1 MLREATTESDFN
13 IESGTLGTLHES
25 ASAVSWGAILAG
37 GVAAAALSLLLLAFG
52 AGVGFSAI
60 SPWSTTAASTGFHVA
75 TGLYFIVTA
84 MIASSVGG
92 YLAGRLRKRWT
103 GAHTR
108 EVFFRDTA
116 HGFLAWSFA
125 TLLSASLLASAAGGI
140 VSGGTSAIT
149 NVAGQA
155 PGLLDVYVDALLLR
169 AQVADGGTAPADV
182 GSAGTTSER
191 VEVGR
196 ILAASLETG
205 SSVSTS
211 ERTYLAQLVAAR
223 TGLSEAQAQERVAS
237 TIAQA
242 RVAADKARKGA
253 AQLALWLTA
262 SLLVGAFAASLAA
275 LEGGG
280 LRDGTWKYQV

>member
-1 MLREATTESDFN
+1 MLREAT
-13 IESGTLGTLHES
+13 IESGVNMESGTPHAA

-116 HGFLAWSFA
+116 HGFLTWSFA
-125 TLLSASLLASAAGGI
+125 TLLSAAVLSSAAGALVGG
-140 VSGGTSAIT
+140 VNSGLTH
-149 NVAGQA
+149 VAGQSA
-155 PGLLDVYVDALLLR
+155 GLLDGYVD
-169 AQVADGGTAPADV
+169 
-182 GSAGTTSER
+182 
-191 VEVGR
+191 
-196 ILAASLETG
+196 
-205 SSVSTS
+205 
-211 ERTYLAQLVAAR
+211 
-223 TGLSEAQAQERVAS
+223 
-237 TIAQA
+237 
-242 RVAADKARKGA
+242 
-253 AQLALWLTA
+253 
-262 SLLVGAFAASLAA
+262 
-275 LEGGG
+275 
-280 LRDGTWKYQV
+280 